1 MSVKAAKHARELLLK
16 EYRGVLSTHSK
27 AMPGFPFG
35 SVVPY
40 CLDAQGCP
48 LILISRIAQHT
59 HNLKQDAKC
68 SLFVGERG
76 AEDVQAV
83 GRLTLLAEARQLCD
97 QAAIEAAAAR
107 YYRYFP
113 ESQNYHR
120 AHDFDFWLLAPVRWR
135 YIGGFGA
142 IHWLAQ
148 VALANP
154 FAAAAGAAAATA
166 AAADAAAVD
175 TVAAIAAPAS
185 AGGSEQGM
193 LEHMNADHAS
203 AIAHYVA
210 LAGLPTPVPAELAGI
225 DSEGFH
231 LRIGQSLYWLAF
243 ATPCNTPAE
252 VRQAFV
258 LLARAQAWPTDGAV
272 SA

>member
-1 MSVKAAKHARELLLK
+1 MSVKTGKHARELLLK

-40 CLDAQGCP
+40 CLDAQGYP
-48 LILISRIAQHT
+48 LVLISRIAQHT
-59 HNLKQDAKC
+59 HNLGQDAKC
-68 SLFVGERG
+68 SLLVGERG

-97 QAAIEAAAAR
+97 DAAIAAAAAR

-113 ESQNYHR
+113 ESRDYHR
-120 AHDFDFWLLAPVRWR
+120 VHDFDFWRLEPVRWR

-142 IHWLAQ
+142 IHWLDRVAQ
-148 VALANP
+148 VNP
-154 FAAAAGAAAATA
+154 FAGEA
-166 AAADAAAVD
+166 
-175 TVAAIAAPAS
+175 
-185 AGGSEQGM
+185 EQGM
-193 LEHMNADHAS
+193 LEHMNRDHVG
-203 AIAHYVA
+203 AIAHYVE
-210 LAGLPTPVPAELAGI
+210 LAGLPAQAPAELVSI

-243 ATPCNTPAE
+243 PISCNTAAE
-252 VRQAFV
+252 VRQALV
-258 LLARAQAWPTDGAV
+258 QLARAEVWPTSGETTA
-272 SA
+272 

>member
-40 CLDAQGCP
+40 CLDELGRP
-48 LILISRIAQHT
+48 LTLISRIAQHT
-59 HNLKQDAKC
+59 HNLQKDAKC
-68 SLFVGERG
+68 SLLVGERG

-83 GRLTLLAEARQLCD
+83 GRLTLLAEAHQLQD
-97 QAAIEAAAAR
+97 ADAIAAAAER

-113 ESQNYHR
+113 ESSDYHS
-120 AHDFDFWLLAPVRWR
+120 AHDFDFWCLQPVRAR

-142 IHWLAQ
+142 IHWI
-148 VALANP
+148 
-154 FAAAAGAAAATA
+154 
-166 AAADAAAVD
+166 D
-175 TVAAIAAPAS
+175 TVTLGNAF
-185 AGGSEQGM
+185 AGEGERSM
-193 LEHMNADHAS
+193 IEHMNADHAN

-210 LAGLPTPVPAELAGI
+210 LSGLPQHEPAQMVGI

-231 LRIGQSLYWLAF
+231 LRIGKSVYWLAF
-243 ATPCNTPAE
+243 PTSCNSAGA
-252 VRQAFV
+252 VRQALV
-258 LLARAQAWPTDGAV
+258 LLARAEVWPTGEAPE
-272 SA
+272 A

>member
-1 MSVKAAKHARELLLK
+1 MSVKAGKHARELLLK

-40 CLDAQGCP
+40 CLDAAGLP

-68 SLFVGERG
+68 SLLVGERG

-97 QAAIEAAAAR
+97 QQAIEAAADR

-113 ESQNYHR
+113 DARNYHR
-120 AHDFDFWLLAPVRWR
+120 SHDFDFWVLTPVRWR

-142 IHWLAQ
+142 IHWLDQ

-154 FAAAAGAAAATA
+154 FAGEA
-166 AAADAAAVD
+166 
-175 TVAAIAAPAS
+175 
-185 AGGSEQGM
+185 EQGM
-193 LEHMNADHAS
+193 LEHMNHDHAA
-203 AIAHYVA
+203 AIAHYVE
-210 LAGLPTPVPAELAGI
+210 LAGLPTRTLAELVGI

-231 LRIGQSLYWLAF
+231 LRIGQGLYWLPF
-243 ATPCNTPAE
+243 PALCDSPGA
-252 VRQAFV
+252 VRQALV
-258 LLARAQAWPTDGAV
+258 QLARAETWPTDGGA
-272 SA
+272 AP

>member
-1 MSVKAAKHARELLLK
+1 MSVKAGKHARELLLK

-40 CLDAQGCP
+40 CLDAQGWP

-59 HNLKQDAKC
+59 HNLKQDGKC
-68 SLFVGERG
+68 SLLVGERG

-83 GRLTLLAEARQLCD
+83 GRLTLLAHARQLD
-97 QAAIEAAAAR
+97 DETQIAVAAQR

-113 ESQNYHR
+113 DSRGYHQ
-120 AHDFDFWLLAPVRWR
+120 AHDFDFWRLEPVRWR

-142 IHWLAQ
+142 IHWLDQ

-154 FAAAAGAAAATA
+154 FAG
-166 AAADAAAVD
+166 DSEVD
-175 TVAAIAAPAS
+175 
-185 AGGSEQGM
+185 M
-193 LEHMNADHAS
+193 LAHMNRDHAA
-203 AIAHYVA
+203 AIAHYVE
-210 LAGLPTPVPAELAGI
+210 LAGLPRHVPAELVGI
-225 DSEGFH
+225 DGEGFH
-231 LRIGQSLYWLAF
+231 LRIGQGLHWLGFPAVCQ
-243 ATPCNTPAE
+243 TPLE
-252 VRQAFV
+252 VRQALV
-258 LLARAQAWPTDGAV
+258 MLARAETWPTDGPV

>member
-40 CLDAQGCP
+40 CLDAQGWP

-83 GRLTLLAEARQLCD
+83 GRLTLLAQTRQLCD
-97 QAAIEAAAAR
+97 QAAVEAAARR

-113 ESQNYHR
+113 ESQNYHH
-120 AHDFDFWLLAPVRWR
+120 AHDFDFWVLEPVRWR

-142 IHWLAQ
+142 IHWLDH

-154 FAAAAGAAAATA
+154 FAAVVG
-166 AAADAAAVD
+166 V
-175 TVAAIAAPAS
+175 
-185 AGGSEQGM
+185 GESEQGM
-193 LEHMNADHAS
+193 LEHMNSDHAS
-203 AIAHYVA
+203 AIGHYVA
-210 LAGLPTPVPAELAGI
+210 LAGLPAHVPAELVGI

-231 LRIGQSLYWLAF
+231 LRIGQGLYWLAF
-243 ATPCNTPAE
+243 STPCNTPTE

-258 LLARAQAWPTDGAV
+258 QLARAEIWPTGGAV